1 MSLTIAS
8 TALDADDFAVLLLAL
23 DVLDQKTADEL
34 EKIESST
41 GEAALLT
48 YRRSQLL
55 LVRSK
60 LGAIQAGRHMNAVS
74 QIAEARASA
83 ISLRASAKAC
93 KREQTALK
101 LRLTRAAESL
111 DATSL
116 LAMRGIER
124 VEQFEQELRE
134 LSFASNALTVADGT
148 QLASL
153 ERLLRRAV
161 NHARTAFESGDQV
174 HTGELLA
181 WFTEWREEVQ
191 IALHGLAACKQGGA
205 P

>member
-1 MSLTIAS
+1 MNSLTIAS
-8 TALDADDFAVLLLAL
+8 TALDADDFAVLLHAL
-23 DVLDQKTADEL
+23 DVLEQKTADEL
-34 EKIESST
+34 EKFASNT

-48 YRRSQLL
+48 YLRSQLM

-60 LGAIQAGRHMNAVS
+60 LDAIQVGGHMNAAS

-83 ISLRASAKAC
+83 ISLRATAKAC
-93 KREQTALK
+93 KGEQAALK
-101 LRLTRAAESL
+101 FRLTRAAESL
-111 DATSL
+111 DATAL

-134 LSFASNALTVADGT
+134 LTRNALTEADGT
-148 QLASL
+148 QLAPL

-161 NHARTAFESGDQV
+161 NHARTAFDSGGQV
-174 HTGELLA
+174 HAGELLA

-191 IALHGLAACKQGGA
+191 NALHELAARKQGA
-205 P
+205 AS